1 MNATPRY
8 QLIRPRLSAGILL
21 VAAAMAAAAA
31 TAFSTPPAPENPHAT
46 LSAGAHDANP
56 PGPRATPAQAPSA
69 PAVAPA
75 APTTGRVTRLTPPS
89 RTFDAASAKTGA
101 PIARFLPGQRF
112 DLQATIAPAAGTTID
127 SAEFLIDGAV
137 VPGDVTLVEATSRGQ
152 PEGAVVASLR
162 AFSSDKPGLRSL
174 VVRGKQSDGQTIEG
188 RGDFEIVA
196 IEPGGKKAR
205 NVVILIGDGM
215 GISHRTAARIMRCGF
230 SQGKADDRLAI
241 DRMPVTGIV
250 MTPSLNSIV
259 TDSAPGAHCYATG
272 NKADNGEEGVFPDDT
287 VDKFDN
293 PRIESIGEFLHRTE
307 GKSLGIVTT
316 ADVTDATPAS
326 FGTHTQ
332 DRGAGIGIADQFFDD
347 RERTGLAVLLG
358 GGRQWF
364 LPGGQRGSAR
374 AGVARN
380 DYELPPAITGPW
392 GIAPGAID
400 PARNLI
406 DEFTT
411 AGWAYASDAKTLAAA
426 DGSVRGLLGLFH
438 FSNMNVA
445 LDKIGGR
452 RGSSTVVADAGL
464 PDQPMLD
471 EMAAK
476 ALEIL
481 SRNEKGFVLMVEG
494 ASIDK
499 QAHAMDAERW
509 ICDLIEF
516 DRAVA
521 LCTEFAGARG
531 DTLVIVTADHECG
544 GVAVIGASRV
554 TDAKLAELAA
564 AGGGAETLR
573 DKVVGAGES
582 AGFPRYRIA
591 ADGYPETTDIDYR
604 MLIGY
609 AAGADRFE
617 DWRTNPKPA
626 EPAKRDTAGGYR
638 IPGIGTGRSASHTAA
653 DVGLSAAGVG
663 ARLFTGVMDNT
674 DVFFK
679 IMQVTL
685 GGVPKRDDE

>member
-1 MNATPRY
+1 MNAIPDAP
-8 QLIRPRLSAGILL
+8 LIRPRPAVCSML
-21 VAAAMAAAAA
+21 VAATILAAAIAA
-31 TAFSTPPAPENPHAT
+31 RDGTASQTSPSPENP
-46 LSAGAHDANP
+46 P
-56 PGPRATPAQAPSA
+56 ATPTPAAQNAAPPTA
-69 PAVAPA
+69 RAAADPAPA
-75 APTTGRVTRLTPPS
+75 AGRVTRLTPPS

-112 DLQATIAPAAGTTID
+112 DLQATIAPAAGTKID
-127 SAEFLIDGAV
+127 SAEFLIDGAA

-174 VVRGKQSDGQTIEG
+174 VLRAKQSDGQTIEG
-188 RGDFEIVA
+188 QGDFEVVA

-205 NVVILIGDGM
+205 NVIILIGDGM

-332 DRGAGIGIADQFFDD
+332 DRGAGVGIADQFFDD
-347 RERTGLAVLLG
+347 RERTGLTVLLG

-380 DYELPPAITGPW
+380 DYELPPAITAPW

-400 PARNLI
+400 PARNLV
-406 DEFTT
+406 DEFTS
-411 AGWAYASDAKTLAAA
+411 AGWVYASDAKTLAAA
-426 DGSVRGLLGLFH
+426 DGSVKGLLGLFH

-476 ALEIL
+476 ALAIL

-521 LCTEFAGARG
+521 LCTGFAASRG

-638 IPGIGTGRSASHTAA
+638 IPGVSTGRSASHTAA

-685 GGVPKRDDE
+685 GGVPKRDNE